1 MVTKYDSFERS
12 ARLLREEFNEKGISK
27 ECEMSAASNR
37 DLIIKIESDI
47 DCEFL
52 NTPLMQLEFSQ
63 SIWTL
68 LSVMEDRYLKITAI
82 KPIPIEQQ
90 HAYIDTLVNSLAHP
104 VRALFRN
111 KSESNSKITKR
122 LIDDHYQWSQEWI
135 DSSIIY
141 NAFNLI
147 FPLWHKKKINL
158 TITGNYIDTGDLDV
172 DGEKYGY
179 EAYNRIIR
187 KDGDLPE
194 SYFDV
199 ESVIESVMQNISV
212 SGESFTLN
220 FNPKLV
226 ALLVKT
232 YSRSLDGRHVL
243 PKDWKIGEVSF
254 DDFKIVFTTI
264 QAMLHGW
271 FIARV
276 NVAGR
281 GLPGLGYSSAVWIVG
296 SKELIARLSRYTSI
310 DKKKIATILDYLKF
324 ANHNIRDPDIAI
336 QPLLEINSEEFALSP
351 LLWIN
356 TNAERNF
363 CTLLNKIP
371 SEREAY
377 LSLTLNKEEIL
388 YQELRE
394 ILERLGYEVTRGRLR
409 STDVDL
415 SIIDRKNKIC
425 ICVELKWFIEPAEIR
440 ETIER
445 SIELEKGVRQSSLI
459 MSLFKSGDKQL
470 FRLLGVDNTYRF
482 SSFVGSRNW
491 IGHSDVQTPEIPII
505 KIWHFI
511 KKLMELDSLEGALN
525 WLESKSYLPI
535 NGQDY
540 RVIPVNLDTGSW
552 KSRWYGIA
560 NWPPSG

>member
-1 MVTKYDSFERS
+1 MPK
-12 ARLLREEFNEKGISK
+12 
-27 ECEMSAASNR
+27 ASGR
-37 DLIIKIESDI
+37 DLIINAENEI
-47 DCEFL
+47 DSEFL
-52 NTPLMQLEFSQ
+52 NTPIIEVEFGQ
-63 SIWTL
+63 AIWTL

-82 KPIPIEQQ
+82 NPIPVEQQ
-90 HAYIDTLVNSLAHP
+90 HAYIDTLINSAAHP
-104 VRALFRN
+104 ARALFRN
-111 KSESNSKITKR
+111 NPESNSKITKR
-122 LIDDHYQWSQEWI
+122 LVDDHYQWSQEWI

-147 FPLWHKKKINL
+147 FPLWHKKKIKL
-158 TITGNYIDTGDLDV
+158 TITENYIDTGDLEV
-172 DGEKYGY
+172 DSEKYGY

-187 KDGDLPE
+187 KDGNQQE
-194 SYFDV
+194 AYFDV
-199 ESVIESVMQNISV
+199 DSVIEPIMQNISI
-212 SGESFTLN
+212 SGEKFTLN

-226 ALLVKT
+226 SLLVKT
-232 YSRSLDGRHVL
+232 YSRSLGGRHVL
-243 PKDWKIGEVSF
+243 PKDWRIGGVSF
-254 DDFKIVFTTI
+254 DDFKVVFTTI

-281 GLPGLGYSSAVWIVG
+281 GLPGLGYSSAVWVVG
-296 SKELIARLSRYTSI
+296 SKELVARLSRYTSI
-310 DKKKIATILDYLKF
+310 DKRKITIILGYLKF
-324 ANHNIRDPDIAI
+324 ASHNIRDPDIAV
-336 QPLLEINSEEFALSP
+336 QPLLELNNKEFALSP

-371 SEREAY
+371 FERETY

-388 YQELRE
+388 YQDLKEV
-394 ILERLGYEVTRGRLR
+394 LERLGYEVTRGRLS

-425 ICVELKWFIEPAEIR
+425 ACVELKWFIEPAEIR

-445 SIELEKGVRQSSLI
+445 SLELEKGVRQSSLI
-459 MSLFKSGDKQL
+459 LSLLKSGDKQL
-470 FRLLGVDNTYRF
+470 FELLGIDNTYRL

-491 IGHSDVQTPEIPII
+491 IGHSDVQSKEIPII

-511 KKLMELDSLEGALN
+511 KKLLELDSLEGALN
-525 WLESKSYLPI
+525 WLESRSYLPI
-535 NGQDY
+535 NGKEY
-540 RVIPVNLDTGSW
+540 WVVPVDLDTGSW

-560 NWPPSG
+560 NWPPNR